1 MIRAETP
8 RHQSGIRQ
16 SENQQSQNRQSGKQ
30 QPGKPLAGNL
40 RRPRIRTAPVLLIA
54 ASVLVA
60 GLAGCTGADSVP
72 SAPSSQAAA
81 AAVET
86 PSAQPSSSAADGS
99 ASSPAADQPEL
110 DAATARLSETV
121 GNALRGV
128 VASNPKPG
136 QEQLTAA
143 LTGAGIPAGSLQVSA
158 SRTPTGLEV
167 DAIEAAA
174 LQGEAC
180 VIGQIRDGSVVVTVL
195 PVLATGK
202 CFVGG

>member
-1 MIRAETP
+1 M
-8 RHQSGIRQ
+8 
-16 SENQQSQNRQSGKQ
+16 
-30 QPGKPLAGNL
+30 
-40 RRPRIRTAPVLLIA
+40 
-54 ASVLVA
+54 
-60 GLAGCTGADSVP
+60 
-72 SAPSSQAAA
+72 
-81 AAVET
+81 
-86 PSAQPSSSAADGS
+86 
-99 ASSPAADQPEL
+99 
-110 DAATARLSETV
+110 

-158 SRTPTGLEV
+158 SHTPTGLEV

-174 LQGEAC
+174 LQGTDC
-180 VIGQIRDGSVVVTVL
+180 VIGQIRGGSVVVTVL

>member
-1 MIRAETP
+1 
-8 RHQSGIRQ
+8 
-16 SENQQSQNRQSGKQ
+16 
-30 QPGKPLAGNL
+30 
-40 RRPRIRTAPVLLIA
+40 V
-54 ASVLVA
+54 
-60 GLAGCTGADSVP
+60 
-72 SAPSSQAAA
+72 
-81 AAVET
+81 
-86 PSAQPSSSAADGS
+86 
-99 ASSPAADQPEL
+99 QPEP
-110 DAATARLSETV
+110 DPATARLSETV

-128 VASNPKPG
+128 AATNPKPG

-174 LQGEAC
+174 LQGGDC
-180 VIGQIRDGSVVVTVL
+180 VIGQIRDGKVVVTVL

>member
-1 MIRAETP
+1 
-8 RHQSGIRQ
+8 
-16 SENQQSQNRQSGKQ
+16 
-30 QPGKPLAGNL
+30 
-40 RRPRIRTAPVLLIA
+40 
-54 ASVLVA
+54 VLVA
-60 GLAGCTGADSVP
+60 GIAGCTGADP
-72 SAPSSQAAA
+72 GASAPSSEAAA
-81 AAVET
+81 AASESQS
-86 PSAQPSSSAADGS
+86 PQPTSSATAAS
-99 ASSPAADQPEL
+99 AEAPATVQPEP
-110 DAATARLSETV
+110 DPATARLSETV

-128 VASNPKPG
+128 AAANPKPG

-174 LQGEAC
+174 LQGKDC
-180 VIGQIRDGSVVVTVL
+180 VIGQIRDGNVVVTVL

>member
-1 MIRAETP
+1 M
-8 RHQSGIRQ
+8 
-16 SENQQSQNRQSGKQ
+16 
-30 QPGKPLAGNL
+30 
-40 RRPRIRTAPVLLIA
+40 LLLA
-54 ASVLVA
+54 ASMLAVA
-60 GLAGCTGADSVP
+60 LAGCTSTDSGSPASP
-72 SAPSSQAAA
+72 SA
-81 AAVET
+81 
-86 PSAQPSSSAADGS
+86 
-99 ASSPAADQPEL
+99 SPAAVPASEAAQPATPAGTATTATGAAAEPEP
-110 DAATARLSETV
+110 DAATARLKDTV
-121 GNALRGV
+121 TNALQGV
-128 VASNPKPG
+128 AAANPKPG

-174 LQGEAC
+174 LQGADC

>member
-1 MIRAETP
+1 MMLGVI
-8 RHQSGIRQ
+8 I
-16 SENQQSQNRQSGKQ
+16 SQLIVITIICV
-30 QPGKPLAGNL
+30 PGFSILTIASLFFALGFF
-40 RRPRIRTAPVLLIA
+40 TSSQVL
-54 ASVLVA
+54 SYPLVA
-60 GLAGCTGADSVP
+60 
-72 SAPSSQAAA
+72 
-81 AAVET
+81 
-86 PSAQPSSSAADGS
+86 
-99 ASSPAADQPEL
+99 
-110 DAATARLSETV
+110 
-121 GNALRGV
+121 
-128 VASNPKPG
+128 ASNPKPG

-174 LQGEAC
+174 LQGKDC

>member
-1 MIRAETP
+1 M
-8 RHQSGIRQ
+8 
-16 SENQQSQNRQSGKQ
+16 
-30 QPGKPLAGNL
+30 
-40 RRPRIRTAPVLLIA
+40 
-54 ASVLVA
+54 LVA

>member
-1 MIRAETP
+1 MFA
-8 RHQSGIRQ
+8 
-16 SENQQSQNRQSGKQ
+16 
-30 QPGKPLAGNL
+30 
-40 RRPRIRTAPVLLIA
+40 
-54 ASVLVA
+54 VA
-60 GLAGCTGADSVP
+60 LSGCTSTDSGSQTPQSTPADAVPATGAP
-72 SAPSSQAAA
+72 QPATSATA
-81 AAVET
+81 
-86 PSAQPSSSAADGS
+86 GS
-99 ASSPAADQPEL
+99 TASPATSVAAGQHQP

-128 VASNPKPG
+128 AAANPKPG

-143 LTGAGIPAGSLQVSA
+143 LTGARMPAGSWQVSA

-174 LQGEAC
+174 LQGTDC

>member
-8 RHQSGIRQ
+8 RSQSGIRQ
-16 SENQQSQNRQSGKQ
+16 SENQQPHNRPSGKQ
-30 QPGKPLAGNL
+30 PGTPQAGNL
-40 RRPRIRTAPVLLIA
+40 RRLSAPSAALIA

-60 GLAGCTGADSVP
+60 GLSGCTGADPVP
-72 SAPSSQAAA
+72 PSQAAA

-86 PSAQPSSSAADGS
+86 PSAQPSSSAAAGS
-99 ASSPAADQPEL
+99 AASTAADQPEL
-110 DAATARLSETV
+110 DASTARLSETV

-136 QEQLTAA
+136 REQLTAA

-174 LQGEAC
+174 LQGEDC